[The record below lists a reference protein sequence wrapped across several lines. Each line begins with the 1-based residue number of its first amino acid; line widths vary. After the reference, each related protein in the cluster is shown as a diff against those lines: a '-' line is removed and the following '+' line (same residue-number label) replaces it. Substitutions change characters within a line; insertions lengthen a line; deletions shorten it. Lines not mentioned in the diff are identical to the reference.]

1 MHILTRYNQAYNS
14 SMESYSISSPDTRD
28 PLRRALE
35 RIELCTYAIQ
45 EAHYEVEQP
54 HDPERKA
61 DLLIAVE
68 ALAFEAMDLLQT
80 TKLFVWGPEPD
91 EDEGED

>member
-1 MHILTRYNQAYNS
+1 MERYG
-14 SMESYSISSPDTRD
+14 IKTPDTRD
-28 PLRRALE
+28 PLQRALE

-45 EAHYEVEQP
+45 EAHYEIEQP

-68 ALAFEAMDLLQT
+68 NMAFEAMDLLHT
-80 TKLFVWGPEPD
+80 TKILVWGPDHD
-91 EDEGED
+91 EEKEED

>member
-1 MHILTRYNQAYNS
+1 MERYG
-14 SMESYSISSPDTRD
+14 ISTPDTRD
-28 PLRRALE
+28 PLQRALE

-80 TKLFVWGPEPD
+80 TKLFVWGPELDD
-91 EDEGED
+91 EED

>member
-1 MHILTRYNQAYNS
+1 
-14 SMESYSISSPDTRD
+14 MESYSVSTPDTRD

-35 RIELCTYAIQ
+35 RIELCTFAIQ

-54 HDPERKA
+54 QDPERKA

-68 ALAFEAMDLLQT
+68 NLAFEAMDLLQT
-80 TKLFVWGPEPD
+80 TKLFVWGPEPED
-91 EDEGED
+91 EDEED